1 MNVYDFD
8 KTIYNGD
15 STAQFYF
22 FCLKRHK
29 KIILLVPSLICAY
42 IRYYILKKGNK
53 TQFKETMY
61 RFLKYCNAKK
71 DVEDFWNK
79 NIINIKSFYKNQ
91 QKPDDVIISASPEF
105 LLKPLEKR
113 VGFTVIASDVDEKSG
128 KYTGINCYYDEK
140 VKRFYKEF
148 PNGVIDEFYSDHYSD
163 EPLAKISKK
172 AYIVDKNRI
181 IDWDYTV
188 HHKPKI

>member
-42 IRYYILKKGNK
+42 VRYYILKKGNK